1 LIDVTKKLSTAIL
14 GISLV
19 CGSVAGQKKNERPP
33 VAIPNEFRGVE
44 STGPT
49 DQASIGDLKWFEIF
63 KDDELQK
70 MVRTAMVQNYDLRLA
85 VARINAARANLGI
98 ARSDQLPQFTAGA
111 DLTTGR
117 VSPNG
122 PTGGFGQGGR
132 NRSFGSVFLSLLTF
146 DLDVWGRLR
155 QHTKAARAELRA
167 SEEDRKAV
175 MTIVVGDVATGYF
188 SLLELDSE
196 LEIAKQTLATRQ
208 ESLRLIALR
217 QQGGLATALDV
228 RQAEELV

>member
-1 LIDVTKKLSTAIL
+1 LIDVTKLSTAIL
-14 GISLV
+14 VISFV

-33 VAIPNEFRGVE
+33 VAIPNEFRGAE

-63 KDDELQK
+63 NDDELQK

-85 VARINAARANLGI
+85 VARINAARANLGL
-98 ARSDQLPQFTAGA
+98 ARSDQLPQFAAGA

-122 PTGGFGQGGR
+122 PSGAFGQGGR

-146 DLDVWGRLR
+146 ELDVWGRLS
-155 QHTKAARAELRA
+155 QQTKAARAELRA

-196 LEIAKQTLATRQ
+196 LEIARQTLATRQ
-208 ESLRLIALR
+208 ESLRLIAPAGWISNCIGR
-217 QQGGLATALDV
+217 SSG
-228 RQAEELV
+228 